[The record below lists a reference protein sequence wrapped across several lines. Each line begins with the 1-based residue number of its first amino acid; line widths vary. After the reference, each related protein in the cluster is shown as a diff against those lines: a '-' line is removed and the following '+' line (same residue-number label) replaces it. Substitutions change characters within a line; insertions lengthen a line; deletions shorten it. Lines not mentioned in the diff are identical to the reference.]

1 VHRRITDEIEARG
14 PFFAAAFARLRDL
27 NRLLDGD
34 YHLNLGHLIFR
45 QAHNA
50 LGGRLKLAVSGG
62 AALPQRVA
70 QFFNDLGLK
79 LLEGYG
85 LTETAPV
92 AFSTPKAH
100 SISTGGPRMSSS
112 TRVATT
118 SISTRSRRLTATHR
132 TSRRWRWRGSRWR
145 RASRLRHWWCR
156 PMHGARAAA
165 RSKIGCANILKKSAP
180 D

>member
-1 VHRRITDEIEARG
+1 M
-14 PFFAAAFARLRDL
+14 RDL
-27 NRLLDGD
+27 NRLLDSD

-92 AFSTPKAH
+92 LCVARPDDPLVPGSVGKPL
-100 SISTGGPRMSSS
+100 GGVEIRLDGADESGVGEVIARGANVMS
-112 TRVATT
+112 
-118 SISTRSRRLTATHR
+118 
-132 TSRRWRWRGSRWR
+132 GYY
-145 RASRLRHWWCR
+145 
-156 PMHGARAAA
+156 P
-165 RSKIGCANILKKSAP
+165 
-180 D
+180 